1 MRGFLFA
8 LIAVGAFNTV
18 IGILLTLVGYGGSFG
33 ENLLFSQ
40 CIGLSVL
47 ILIHLG
53 WRAFWPEAKPPR
65 GPFIALIAACVLAG
79 WLLGSLVASLLLGM
93 PWTAGRN
100 AWTALVVTVV
110 AGAAGTWFFWSR
122 HRAAEME
129 RQRIVAQLKALQA
142 QIEPH
147 FLFNTLANL
156 DALIQSDPTRA
167 RVMLGHLND
176 YLRATLA
183 ATRREASTLAEEF
196 ALLRGYL
203 EVQRIRM
210 GERLRFSL
218 ELPDSLAQADLPPLL
233 LQPLVENALKH
244 GIEPRVEGG
253 EVKVSAREEDGRL
266 LLEVEDKGLMPAH
279 GARGAPAG
287 PGEGGARTAA
297 TAGSGVGLA
306 NVRARLAAAFAGAQF
321 EAGPNPAGGY
331 TVRLSI
337 PR

>member
-1 MRGFLFA
+1 MQGFLFA
-8 LIAVGAFNTV
+8 LLAVAAFNTV
-18 IGILLTLVGYGGSFG
+18 IAMLLTVLSYGGGFV
-33 ENLLFSQ
+33 ENLVFSQ
-40 CIGLSVL
+40 CIGLTML
-47 ILIHLG
+47 LLIHLG
-53 WRAFWPEAKPPR
+53 WRTLWPDAKPPR
-65 GPFIALIAACVLAG
+65 GPFIALIATAVVGG
-79 WLLGSLVASLLLGM
+79 WLGGSLLASTLLGL

-100 AWTALVVTVV
+100 AWAALAVTVA
-110 AGAAGTWFFWSR
+110 AGVAGTWFFWSR
-122 HRAAEME
+122 HRAADIE
-129 RQRIVAQLKALQA
+129 RQRIEAQLKMLQA

-156 DALIQSDPTRA
+156 DALIQTDPRRA
-167 RVMLGHLND
+167 RAMLAHFND

-183 ATRREASTLAEEF
+183 ATRRESNTLADEF

-203 EVQRIRM
+203 EVQRMRM

-218 ELPDSLAQADLPPLL
+218 ELPEPLAQADLPPML

-244 GIEPRVEGG
+244 GIEPKVEGG

-266 LLEVEDKGLMPAH
+266 LLEVADNG
-279 GARGAPAG
+279 RGA
-287 PGEGGARTAA
+287 GGASRNVRGVSSGNGDDS
-297 TAGSGVGLA
+297 TAGMGVGLA
-306 NVRARLAAAFAGAQF
+306 NVRERLAVAFPGAQF

>member
-1 MRGFLFA
+1 MEGFVFA

-18 IGILLTLVGYGGSFG
+18 IAALLTLVGYGGGFV

-40 CIGLSVL
+40 CIGLTIL
-47 ILIHLG
+47 LLIHLG
-53 WRAFWPEAKPPR
+53 WRRFWPGEKPPR
-65 GPFIALIAACVLAG
+65 GPFFALIAAGVIGG
-79 WLLGSLVASLLLGM
+79 WLGGSLVASLLLGQ

-100 AWTALVVTVV
+100 AWVALAVTVV
-110 AGAAGTWFFWSR
+110 AGVSSTWFFWSR
-122 HRAAEME
+122 QRAAELE
-129 RQRIVAQLKALQA
+129 RQGIEAQLKALQA

-156 DALIQSDPTRA
+156 DALIQSDPARA
-167 RVMLGHLND
+167 RALLAHLND

-183 ATRREASTLAEEF
+183 ATRREANTLADEF

-203 EVQRIRM
+203 EVQRVRM

-218 ELPDSLAQADLPPLL
+218 ELPEALAQADLPPLL

-244 GIEPRVEGG
+244 GIEPKVEGG
-253 EVKVSAREEDGRL
+253 EVRVSAREEQGQL
-266 LLEVEDKGLMPAH
+266 LLEVADTG
-279 GARGAPAG
+279 RGHAAPRRAG
-287 PGEGGARTAA
+287 EPDTRGT
-297 TAGSGVGLA
+297 GVGLA
-306 NVRARLAAAFAGAQF
+306 NVRARLAAAFAGARF